1 MILILFIYLAQ
12 IFIITFID
20 YNLKGISMK
29 QYLLFLIVIFF
40 FLVGCKEES
49 PFENSN
55 SSFPYSGSWQVI
67 FTGDYTGSGTM
78 NIDTQ
83 GKFAVSVILKDDF
96 GSFMNTVEGSV
107 NTSGNMNA
115 AIFYSGEKI
124 GEASGTFTQNSG
136 SGIWITDET
145 SGTWSATKK

>member
-1 MILILFIYLAQ
+1 HFVLRRHPRSTL
-12 IFIITFID
+12 
-20 YNLKGISMK
+20 
-29 QYLLFLIVIFF
+29 
-40 FLVGCKEES
+40 
-49 PFENSN
+49 
-55 SSFPYSGSWQVI
+55 FPYTTLFRS
-67 FTGDYTGSGTM
+67 TGSGTM